1 MFNICQYERNPVTGE
16 DLHFNEEN
24 IKNCISH
31 KSIKKWSY
39 ICHDKDVYTEE
50 DELNGY
56 PKGEAKSK
64 HWHIVLKTDVAIEI
78 DTIAKWIGVPN
89 QYIDAPKGHGAF
101 LDCVAYLTH
110 EDEKQ
115 QIKGKHFY
123 SDEEVKSNFDFRKE
137 LTTRAEKKIKYGKDL
152 NDKEQAM
159 FDVLYCGKTL
169 AECRKSDPLLYM
181 KNCRTLEDMRHRYLV
196 EVAKMPPFRIN
207 FYIDGK
213 GGIGKNTAA
222 KVLAKALF
230 PDIEKPYFETGASG
244 VSFQHYDGEPVII
257 WNDRRASSFIADFG
271 REETFNMLDMH
282 PSDSVQNVKYGSTR
296 LINIFNIINGVDSYN
311 DFLNGLA
318 GEYTD
323 RYGTLHKKEDKGQS
337 YRRFPIILCLRED
350 EFDCLINKGVAE
362 GTREY
367 DQYIYYLCIKG
378 SFAKLAQKL
387 SGKAQLIVAQKML
400 QPALAGVK
408 QIEANE
414 SQKISKSEEIPDEF
428 KNYGANNGAYELP
441 F

>member
-1 MFNICQYERNPVTGE
+1 
-16 DLHFNEEN
+16 
-24 IKNCISH
+24 
-31 KSIKKWSY
+31 
-39 ICHDKDVYTEE
+39 
-50 DELNGY
+50 
-56 PKGEAKSK
+56 
-64 HWHIVLKTDVAIEI
+64 
-78 DTIAKWIGVPN
+78 
-89 QYIDAPKGHGAF
+89 
-101 LDCVAYLTH
+101 
-110 EDEKQ
+110 
-115 QIKGKHFY
+115 
-123 SDEEVKSNFDFRKE
+123 
-137 LTTRAEKKIKYGKDL
+137 
-152 NDKEQAM
+152 
-159 FDVLYCGKTL
+159 
-169 AECRKSDPLLYM
+169 
-181 KNCRTLEDMRHRYLV
+181 MRRRYLV
-196 EVAKMPPFRIN
+196 EVAKMPSFRIN

-230 PDIEKPYFETGASG
+230 PNIEKPYFEAGASG

-282 PSDSVQNVKYGSTR
+282 PGDSVQNVKYGSTK
-296 LINIFNIINGVDSYN
+296 LINVFNIINGVDSYN

-318 GEYTD
+318 GEYID
-323 RYGTLHKKEDKGQS
+323 RYGTFHKQEDKGQS

-367 DQYIYYLCIKG
+367 DQYISYEGIKG
-378 SFAKLAQKL
+378 SFARLAQRL

-400 QPALAGVK
+400 QPALEGVK

-428 KNYGANNGAYELP
+428 KDYGANEGPLELP